1 MEEGGKVGEAVRDGE
16 SASHPLESGV
26 VVAKGVDGGG
36 PVEDVEVE
44 VGEGRVVVELGFEE
58 VEEVGGSEGLGEVGG
73 EVMEE
78 VGVGVV
84 VVAGESESW
93 KWGEMGWWWWWLWDW
108 REWWWC
114 GDLQRF
120 FGIGI

>member
-44 VGEGRVVVELGFEE
+44 VGEGRVVVELGFE
-58 VEEVGGSEGLGEVGG
+58 VV
-73 EVMEE
+73 EE

-114 GDLQRF
+114 GDLQSF

>member
-1 MEEGGKVGEAVRDGE
+1 M
-16 SASHPLESGV
+16 
-26 VVAKGVDGGG
+26 
-36 PVEDVEVE
+36 
-44 VGEGRVVVELGFEE
+44 GEGRVVVELGFEE

-78 VGVGVV
+78 VGVGVGVV